1 MAGGASNIP
10 AIVTTDLSSTQ
21 SLHDQLPHDYPHHD
35 LLDSPPAHNNSHTFY
50 PPRWA
55 GPPSLLSPYSN
66 GNLGPRRLS
75 LDAPRSL
82 SPSPTFASSNEGSSF
97 GAPPSPTLSTQSSV
111 QFATSLTLRDN
122 KPDER
127 SGVSSLNL
135 LSPSFPDRAPHRR
148 KGSFATFTS
157 SHEGHSSLDETEPDH
172 GGSEFHLHTLRRAKS
187 DATSLTVA
195 ALSHAHVDS
204 ASERSKSQTRSAKFV
219 AGYSDENIPSVS
231 HDAPQL
237 PGGVSTPIPGV
248 KGSDGEQSTNI
259 AKPEILQDE
268 AVDPAPFSFKPY
280 ELACLLDPKNLDAL
294 QAMGG
299 IDTILKGLGTH
310 PTRGLL
316 LGVPN
321 RGGSHT
327 SDGTPGAGEG
337 ASQRHDR
344 RSGEQLIPTSVHVHP
359 SATEGGN
366 DGDGKPDPRH
376 ASLEDRKRVF
386 GDNIL
391 PQRPT
396 KSLLGLMWLA
406 LKDKVL
412 VLLSIAAVVSLA
424 LGLFQDF
431 GTTLP
436 AGDPPVDWVEGVAI
450 IIAILIV
457 VVVGSLNDWQKERQ
471 FKVLNEKKE
480 ERGVKVIRDG
490 VEHLIDVKEVV
501 VGDIALLEPGEI
513 VPCDGIF
520 LSGYN
525 VKCDESAATGESD
538 AIKKM
543 PYAGCVALK
552 DAQNGGHSRSTH
564 TDCFVVS
571 GSKVL
576 EGVGRYVVVA
586 VGTKSFNGRIMMAS
600 PQVQVVVGSLNDW
613 QKERQFKVL
622 NEKKEERGVKVIRDG
637 VEHLIDVKEV
647 VVGDIALLEPG
658 EIVPCDGIFLS
669 GYNVKCDESAATG
682 ESDAIK
688 KMPYAGCVAL
698 KDAQNGGHS
707 RSTHTD
713 CFVVSGSKVLEGVG
727 RYVVVAVGTKSFNG
741 RIMMALRTDAE
752 NTPLQL
758 KLNILA
764 ELIAKAGSIAG
775 IILFSALMIRFFV
788 QLGTGNPARSANQN
802 GMAFVQILII
812 SVTLVVVAVPEG
824 LPLAVTL
831 ALAFATKRMT
841 EENILVR
848 VLGSCET
855 MANASVICTDKTGT
869 LTKNTMTIVAGSIGI
884 HAKFVRK
891 LEHNQARTNAA
902 EENRSRK
909 SSESGVPSAHRDFSI
924 DQSKLNAVLSPQLR
938 KLLNAAIAINSTAFE
953 DVDPATNELAFI
965 GSKTETALLNFAK
978 ELKWADYKETR
989 DAAEV
994 IQMIPFSSD
1003 RKAMG
1008 VVVKLENGGYR
1019 LYVKGASEILTKLCT
1034 RHVVVSPDPNQVG
1047 DESAAVETVEID
1059 TSSQENISRTTIFYA
1074 NQTLRTIAICYRDFA
1089 NWPPSRM
1096 PMNDDGEI
1104 PYEELARELTLVG
1117 IAGIED
1123 PLREGVR
1130 EAVGDCRK
1138 AGVNVKMCTGD
1149 NVLTARSIA
1158 SQCGIFTPGGIIM
1171 EGPVFR
1177 QLNDKEMLEIVP
1189 RLQVLA
1195 RSSPEDKKILV
1206 EKLRA
1211 LGEIV
1216 GVTGDGTND
1225 GPALKTAH
1233 VGFSMGIAGTEV
1245 AKEASDIILMDDNF
1259 SLIVKAIMWGRCV
1272 NDAVRKFLQF
1282 QLSTNVTAV
1291 VVTFV
1296 TAVASSSETSVL
1308 SAVQLLW
1315 INIIMDTFAA
1325 LALATDPASPALLDR
1340 KPDKLSAPLFSV
1352 DMYKQIVLQSTYQI
1366 VVTLIFHFLGLQ
1378 ILGLENTST
1387 NATIVQTV
1395 VFNTFVFAQ
1404 IFNSINSRRL
1414 DRKLNIFEGLLRNYY
1429 FIAITLIEIVIQVVI
1444 VFVGGAA
1451 FQVTQI
1457 SAREWGI
1464 SLALGVVSIPLGA
1477 LIRLMPNKPFE
1488 RLFTAIRLLPSPEV
1502 LPTIK
1507 PDAEWNLAIELV
1519 RDNLATFANLRG
1531 GRLRSSSFVGKSRSA
1546 RLHDER
1552 RVPLPSIMTM
1562 VPTLI
1567 ASSIG
1572 AGWAP
1577 QSHGSLSDPARY
1589 DPSKSSAALWEGKF
1603 QIHPDTKPDDPILQ
1617 KWGGRGRSQRSPSPV

>member
-1 MAGGASNIP
+1 M
-10 AIVTTDLSSTQ
+10 
-21 SLHDQLPHDYPHHD
+21 
-35 LLDSPPAHNNSHTFY
+35 
-50 PPRWA
+50 
-55 GPPSLLSPYSN
+55 
-66 GNLGPRRLS
+66 S
-75 LDAPRSL
+75 LDVPRSL
-82 SPSPTFASSNEGSSF
+82 SPSPTFVSSNEGSSF

-127 SGVSSLNL
+127 SGISSLHL
-135 LSPSFPDRAPHRR
+135 LSPSIADRAAHRR
-148 KGSFATFTS
+148 KGSIATFNS

-172 GGSEFHLHTLRRAKS
+172 GTSEYHLHTLRRAKS
-187 DATSLTVA
+187 DATSLTA
-195 ALSHAHVDS
+195 AAPSHTHLDS
-204 ASERSKSQTRSAKFV
+204 ASE
-219 AGYSDENIPSVS
+219 
-231 HDAPQL
+231 H
-237 PGGVSTPIPGV
+237 
-248 KGSDGEQSTNI
+248 
-259 AKPEILQDE
+259 E
-268 AVDPAPFSFKPY
+268 AVDTGPFLFKPY
-280 ELACLLDPKNLDAL
+280 ELACLLDPKDFDAL
-294 QAMGG
+294 QTHGG
-299 IDTILKGLGTH
+299 IDRILKGLGTH
-310 PTRGLL
+310 PTWGLL
-316 LGVPN
+316 LGVSD
-321 RGGSHT
+321 RGRGHP
-327 SDGTPGAGEG
+327 SDGRPGAGEG

-344 RSGEQLIPTSVHVHP
+344 RSGEPPVPTSVQAHP
-359 SATEGGN
+359 STTGGGN
-366 DGDGKPDPRH
+366 DDGCQPDPHH
-376 ASLEDRKRVF
+376 ASLEERKRVF
-386 GDNIL
+386 GENIL

-431 GTTLP
+431 GTPLP
-436 AGDPPVDWVEGVAI
+436 EGQPPVDWVEGVAI
-450 IIAILIV
+450 VIAILIV

-471 FKVLNEKKE
+471 FKTLNEKKE
-480 ERGVKVIRDG
+480 ERGVKVIRNG
-490 VEHLIDVKEVV
+490 VEHEVV

-520 LSGYN
+520 LSGHN

-538 AIKKM
+538 AIKKAS
-543 PYAGCVALK
+543 YADCLALK
-552 DAQNGGHSRSTH
+552 NAQNAVRLGDDDALGPRAAHSFS
-564 TDCFVVS
+564 S
-571 GSKVL
+571 
-576 EGVGRYVVVA
+576 
-586 VGTKSFNGRIMMAS
+586 
-600 PQVQVVVGSLNDW
+600 
-613 QKERQFKVL
+613 
-622 NEKKEERGVKVIRDG
+622 
-637 VEHLIDVKEV
+637 
-647 VVGDIALLEPG
+647 
-658 EIVPCDGIFLS
+658 
-669 GYNVKCDESAATG
+669 
-682 ESDAIK
+682 
-688 KMPYAGCVAL
+688 
-698 KDAQNGGHS
+698 
-707 RSTHTD
+707 HTD

-764 ELIAKAGSIAG
+764 EFIAKVGSIAG

-788 QLGTGNPARSANQN
+788 QLGTGDPARSANEK

-841 EENILVR
+841 KENLLVR

-869 LTKNTMTIVAGSIGI
+869 LTQNVMTVVTGSIGI

-891 LEHNQARTNAA
+891 LEHNQSRTNAA

-909 SSESGVPSAHRDFSI
+909 SSESGVPSGHRDFSI

-938 KLLNAAIAINSTAFE
+938 KLFNASIAINSTAFE
-953 DVDPATNELAFI
+953 DLDPATDEVVFI
-965 GSKTETALLNFAK
+965 GSKTETALLSFAK
-978 ELKWADYKETR
+978 ELKWTDYKETR

-994 IQMIPFSSD
+994 VQMIPFSSD

-1034 RHVVVSPDPNQVG
+1034 RHVVVSPDTNQVG
-1047 DESAAVETVEID
+1047 DEDATVETAEID
-1059 TSSQENISRTTIFYA
+1059 TFSQENISRTIIFYA
-1074 NQTLRTIAICYRDFA
+1074 NQTLRTIAVCYRDFST
-1089 NWPPSRM
+1089 WPPPGM
-1096 PMNDDGEI
+1096 HTNDDGEMA
-1104 PYEELARELTLVG
+1104 YEDLARDLILIA

-1130 EAVGDCRK
+1130 KAVADCRK
-1138 AGVNVKMCTGD
+1138 AGVAVKMCTGD

-1158 SQCGIFTPGGIIM
+1158 SQCGIFTAGGIIM

-1177 QLNDKEMLEIVP
+1177 QLSDKEMLEIVP

-1259 SLIVKAIMWGRCV
+1259 SSIVKAIMWGRCV

-1325 LALATDPASPALLDR
+1325 LALATDPASTALLDR
-1340 KPDKLSAPLFSV
+1340 KPDKLSAPLFTV
-1352 DMYKQIVLQSTYQI
+1352 DMYKQILLQSTYQI
-1366 VVTLIFHFLGLQ
+1366 AVTLVFHFLGLR
-1378 ILGLENTST
+1378 ILGLEGTST
-1387 NATIVQTV
+1387 NDSIVQTL

-1404 IFNSINSRRL
+1404 IFNSVNSRRL
-1414 DRKLNIFEGLLRNYY
+1414 DRKFNIFEGLLHNYY
-1429 FIAITLIEIVIQVVI
+1429 FIVITLIEIIAQIVI
-1444 VFVGGAA
+1444 VFIGGAA
-1451 FQVTQI
+1451 FQVTHI
-1457 SAREWGI
+1457 GGREWGI

-1477 LIRLMPNKPFE
+1477 LIRLLPNEPFE
-1488 RLFTAIRLLPSPEV
+1488 RLFIAIRLLPSPQD

-1546 RLHDER
+1546 RLHEER

-1577 QSHGSLSDPARY
+1577 QSHGSLSDPARF
-1589 DPSKSSAALWEGKF
+1589 DPSKSSAALWDGKF
-1603 QIHPDTKPDDPILQ
+1603 QIHPDTKSDDPILQ
-1617 KWGGRGRSQRSPSPV
+1617 KWGGRGRQRTSPPPV

>member
-1 MAGGASNIP
+1 M
-10 AIVTTDLSSTQ
+10 
-21 SLHDQLPHDYPHHD
+21 
-35 LLDSPPAHNNSHTFY
+35 
-50 PPRWA
+50 
-55 GPPSLLSPYSN
+55 
-66 GNLGPRRLS
+66 S

-82 SPSPTFASSNEGSSF
+82 SPSPTFVSSNEGSSF

-127 SGVSSLNL
+127 SGITSLHL
-135 LSPSFPDRAPHRR
+135 LSPTLADRAPHRR
-148 KGSFATFTS
+148 KGSVATFTS

-195 ALSHAHVDS
+195 ALSHTHVDS
-204 ASERSKSQTRSAKFV
+204 ASERSKSQSRSGKFV

-237 PGGVSTPIPGV
+237 PGGVSTQIPGM
-248 KGSDGEQSTNI
+248 KGPDGEQSANI

-321 RGGSHT
+321 RGGSHP
-327 SDGTPGAGEG
+327 SDGRPGAGDG

-344 RSGEQLIPTSVHVHP
+344 RSGEPPIQTAHVP
-359 SATEGGN
+359 LTTTGGGN

-386 GDNIL
+386 GENIL

-431 GTTLP
+431 GTPRP
-436 AGDPPVDWVEGVAI
+436 AGEPPVDWVEGVAI
-450 IIAILIV
+450 VIAILIV

-490 VEHLIDVKEVV
+490 VEHEVV

-520 LSGYN
+520 LSGHN

-538 AIKKM
+538 AIKKV
-543 PYAGCVALK
+543 PYAGCLALK
-552 DAQNGGHSRSTH
+552 DAQNGLHSDSAH

-576 EGVGRYVVVA
+576 EGVG
-586 VGTKSFNGRIMMAS
+586 
-600 PQVQVVVGSLNDW
+600 
-613 QKERQFKVL
+613 
-622 NEKKEERGVKVIRDG
+622 
-637 VEHLIDVKEV
+637 
-647 VVGDIALLEPG
+647 
-658 EIVPCDGIFLS
+658 C
-669 GYNVKCDESAATG
+669 
-682 ESDAIK
+682 
-688 KMPYAGCVAL
+688 
-698 KDAQNGGHS
+698 
-707 RSTHTD
+707 
-713 CFVVSGSKVLEGVG
+713 
-727 RYVVVAVGTKSFNG
+727 YVVVAVGTKSFNG

-764 ELIAKAGSIAG
+764 ELIAKVGSIAG
-775 IILFSALMIRFFV
+775 IILFTALMIRFFV
-788 QLGTGNPARSANQN
+788 QLGTGDPARSANQN

-841 EENILVR
+841 EENLLVR

-869 LTKNTMTIVAGSIGI
+869 LTQNAMTIVAGSIGI
-884 HAKFVRK
+884 HAKFVRR

-924 DQSKLNAVLSPQLR
+924 DQSKLNTVLSPQLR
-938 KLLNAAIAINSTAFE
+938 KLFNAAIAVNSTAFE
-953 DVDPATNELAFI
+953 DVDSATNEVAFI

-978 ELKWADYKETR
+978 ELKWTDYKETR

-994 IQMIPFSSD
+994 VQMIPFSSE

-1034 RHVVVSPDPNQVG
+1034 RHVVVSPDANQVG

-1059 TSSQENISRTTIFYA
+1059 TSSQENISRTIIFYA
-1074 NQTLRTIAICYRDFA
+1074 NQTLRTIAVCYRDFA
-1089 NWPPSRM
+1089 TWPPPRM

-1259 SLIVKAIMWGRCV
+1259 SSIVKAIMWGRCV

-1378 ILGLENTST
+1378 ILGLEDTST
-1387 NATIVQTV
+1387 NTTIVQTV

-1429 FIAITLIEIVIQVVI
+1429 FIVITLIEIVIQVVI

-1451 FQVTQI
+1451 FQVTHI
-1457 SAREWGI
+1457 GAREWGI

-1477 LIRLMPNKPFE
+1477 LIRLLPNKPFE

-1617 KWGGRGRSQRSPSPV
+1617 KWGGRDTPIRRPWICT